1 MVSSATFLLI
11 LGPSAVL
18 YHSLLLLCCLSLFL
32 SSWLV
37 PCCLSTVGIPLTAPA
52 GMQDVSLV
60 RSMMQRHVKHT
71 GSPKARALLADWKN
85 VQSHFV
91 KVFPH
96 EYRRAMKEAEKTKAC
111 RPLPRM
117 VLPDCTVYRIEKAG
131 VWPDQLLQL
140 HVDC

>member
-1 MVSSATFLLI
+1 
-11 LGPSAVL
+11 
-18 YHSLLLLCCLSLFL
+18 
-32 SSWLV
+32 
-37 PCCLSTVGIPLTAPA
+37 
-52 GMQDVSLV
+52 MQDVSLV

-96 EYRRAMKEAEKTKAC
+96 EYRRAMKEAEKAKVC
-111 RPLPRM
+111 RPLLRM
-117 VLPDCTVYRIEKAG
+117 VLLPDCTVRRIEKAG
-131 VWPDQLLQL
+131 VRPYQLLQL